1 MKRSFADVASGLVVL
16 AGFVLAAAMYRVLP
30 DPMPSHFGVDGRPD
44 DFLPKFWGVF
54 LFPLVML
61 AVTLLLAVL
70 PRISPRGFEME
81 RFARTWKILRLTM
94 LAFLLFVEI
103 LVFESARSGRP
114 LSNRVVIGA
123 VGLLF
128 VIVGN
133 FLGKLTR
140 NFFAGIRTP
149 WTLASE
155 EVWYRTHRLAGKLF
169 VAAGL
174 LIAASGFL
182 AFSLPLLIGMIGALA
197 AAALI
202 PVVYSYFV
210 YRKLEQRPRTSA

>member
-1 MKRSFADVASGLVVL
+1 MKRSYADVASGFVVL

-30 DPMPSHFGVDGRPD
+30 DPMPSHFGMDGRPD

-61 AVTLLLAVL
+61 ATTLLLAVL
-70 PRISPRGFEME
+70 PKISPRGFEME
-81 RFARTWKILRLTM
+81 RFAGTWKILRLTM
-94 LAFLLFVEI
+94 LGFLLLIEI
-103 LVFESARSGRP
+103 LVLDAARSGRP

-128 VIVGN
+128 VIIGN
-133 FLGKLTR
+133 FLGKVTR

-149 WTLASE
+149 WTLANE
-155 EVWYRTHRLAGKLF
+155 EVWLRTHRLAGKLF

-182 AFSLPLLIGMIGALA
+182 TFTPMLLIGMAVAIGGA
-197 AAALI
+197 AII

>member
-1 MKRSFADVASGLVVL
+1 MKRSYADVASGFVVL
-16 AGFVLAAAMYRVLP
+16 AGFVLAAAMYPVLP
-30 DPMPSHFGVDGRPD
+30 DPMPSHFGMDGRPD
-44 DFLPKFWGVF
+44 DYLPKFWGVF

-61 AVTLLLAVL
+61 ATTLLLAVL
-70 PRISPRGFEME
+70 PKISPRGFEME
-81 RFARTWKILRLTM
+81 RFAGTWKILRLTM
-94 LAFLLFVEI
+94 LGFLLLIEV
-103 LVFESARSGRP
+103 LVLDAARSGRP

-128 VIVGN
+128 VIIGN
-133 FLGKLTR
+133 FLGKVTR

-149 WTLASE
+149 WTLANE
-155 EVWYRTHRLAGKLF
+155 EVWLRTHRLAGKLF

-182 AFSLPLLIGMIGALA
+182 TFTPMLLVGMAGAIGG
-197 AAALI
+197 AALI

>member
-1 MKRSFADVASGLVVL
+1 MKRSYADVASGFVVL

-30 DPMPSHFGVDGRPD
+30 DPMPSHFGMDGRPD

-61 AVTLLLAVL
+61 ATTLLLAVL
-70 PRISPRGFEME
+70 PKISPRGFEME
-81 RFARTWKILRLTM
+81 RFAGTWKILRLTM
-94 LAFLLFVEI
+94 LGFLLLIEV
-103 LVFESARSGRP
+103 LVLDAARSGRP
-114 LSNRVVIGA
+114 LSHRVVIGA

-128 VIVGN
+128 VVIGN
-133 FLGKLTR
+133 FLGKVTR

-149 WTLASE
+149 WTLANE
-155 EVWYRTHRLAGKLF
+155 EVWLRTHRLAGKLF

-174 LIAASGFL
+174 LIAASGLLTFT
-182 AFSLPLLIGMIGALA
+182 PMLLIGMAGAIG

>member
-1 MKRSFADVASGLVVL
+1 MKRSYADIASGFVVL

-30 DPMPSHFGVDGRPD
+30 DPMPSHFGMDGRPD

-61 AVTLLLAVL
+61 ATTLLLAVL
-70 PRISPRGFEME
+70 PKISPRGFEME
-81 RFARTWKILRLTM
+81 RFAGTWKILRLTM
-94 LAFLLFVEI
+94 LGFLLLIEV
-103 LVFESARSGRP
+103 LVLDAARSGRP

-128 VIVGN
+128 VIIGN
-133 FLGKLTR
+133 FLGKVTR

-149 WTLASE
+149 WTLANE
-155 EVWYRTHRLAGKLF
+155 EVWLRTHRLAGKLF

-182 AFSLPLLIGMIGALA
+182 TFTPMLLIGMAGAIG